1 VARQARKY
9 EPRVK
14 GWERPGDSVDLQ
26 LNVIQNA
33 TLEDSGRFLSH
44 TGTGRWLS
52 EGVAMGKLS
61 EGETEAEN

>member
-1 VARQARKY
+1 
-9 EPRVK
+9 
-14 GWERPGDSVDLQ
+14 
-26 LNVIQNA
+26 
-33 TLEDSGRFLSH
+33 LSH